1 MNSDSVDRAMSRWTA
16 SAHPTEIGD
25 PVWPL
30 SADVAVLLPWL
41 IARLGR
47 SGAGDLAEE
56 VALDALVAMSIAIGR
71 GQVDRSRNLRGY
83 LVAIA
88 MNRLN
93 DAWRSDA
100 RERARAARVGFFDVS
115 EEPAGTDELDRV
127 LERDES
133 HAAVTRLIADADPTT
148 RRVIVAFLDLADMEG
163 GRPSAEQIAAGANVS
178 RKTVFAVLARM
189 RKTLRDS
196 QWMGDGS

>member
-1 MNSDSVDRAMSRWTA
+1 
-16 SAHPTEIGD
+16 
-25 PVWPL
+25 
-30 SADVAVLLPWL
+30 LPWL
-41 IARLGR
+41 VSRLAR

-56 VALDALVAMSIAIGR
+56 VALDALVAMSVAIGR

-100 RERARAARVGFFDVS
+100 RERARAARVASFDAAD
-115 EEPAGTDELDRV
+115 EPPGRDELDRV

-133 HAAVTRLIADADPTT
+133 RVAVARLIADADPTT
-148 RRVIVAFLDLADMEG
+148 RRVIVAFLDLADLEG
-163 GRPSAEQIAAGANVS
+163 TRPSAEQVAAGANVS

-189 RKTLRDS
+189 RKTLRHS
-196 QWMGDGS
+196 QLMGDGS